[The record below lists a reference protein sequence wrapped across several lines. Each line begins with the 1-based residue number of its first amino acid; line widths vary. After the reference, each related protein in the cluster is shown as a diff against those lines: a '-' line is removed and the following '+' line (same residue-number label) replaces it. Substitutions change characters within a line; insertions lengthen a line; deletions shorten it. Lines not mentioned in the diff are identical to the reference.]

1 MVTRTPAL
9 SSFPA
14 VRGFGRGLVRFG
26 RRKPL
31 GGFSLVFLC
40 IVGLVAIFPSLLTTQ
55 DPLSPDFVNNK
66 QPPGSDFLLGSDYL
80 GRDVF
85 SRVIYGTRTSLTI
98 GFAAVFFGTTL
109 GGMWG
114 LVSGVV
120 GGKFDIISQR
130 LLEVIMAFPA
140 LVLAILLVGSIGAG
154 LMTVIIAIAA
164 TRLPFGVRVVRS
176 VSLAVREYMYVDAA
190 RAIGA
195 SETRVI
201 LRHVLPNCVAAYII
215 LATAHLGVAIIME
228 ATLGFLGVGVPP
240 PTPSWGNILGDAT
253 GDLINPVWWLVLF
266 PGLAIIIT
274 VLAFNLLGD
283 AVRDY
288 LDPRLR
294 GTTEA

>member
-215 LATAHLGVAIIME
+215 LATAHYNGSHSRLPWSRSAATNAQLGQ
-228 ATLGFLGVGVPP
+228 
-240 PTPSWGNILGDAT
+240 
-253 GDLINPVWWLVLF
+253 
-266 PGLAIIIT
+266 
-274 VLAFNLLGD
+274 
-283 AVRDY
+283 Y
-288 LDPRLR
+288 LR
-294 GTTEA
+294 GCYRRFNKPSVVAGTVPRIGHHNHRTGVQPVGGRGEGLPGP

>member
-1 MVTRTPAL
+1 
-9 SSFPA
+9 
-14 VRGFGRGLVRFG
+14 
-26 RRKPL
+26 
-31 GGFSLVFLC
+31 
-40 IVGLVAIFPSLLTTQ
+40 
-55 DPLSPDFVNNK
+55 
-66 QPPGSDFLLGSDYL
+66 
-80 GRDVF
+80 
-85 SRVIYGTRTSLTI
+85 
-98 GFAAVFFGTTL
+98 
-109 GGMWG
+109 
-114 LVSGVV
+114 
-120 GGKFDIISQR
+120 
-130 LLEVIMAFPA
+130 MAFPA

-154 LMTVIIAIAA
+154 LMTVTIAIAA